1 MTPGDPPDSGSVL
14 PPDQLDSR
22 EFRRRAA
29 AGVAIVASTGF
40 VTLGAGFFGN
50 LILARLLV
58 PRDFGLVAIGLAL
71 MTFAMALADGG
82 LAQGLLRQ
90 ERTPDRRQL
99 GGISAIQ
106 LAIGLSIGLVAGAV
120 ATRFGESGLVV
131 AVMMAA
137 LPIPALQLPNRIM
150 LARSLRFGA
159 LAKADMIGLV
169 AFYGWSILGVLLGFG
184 VWAMATGVVARQAVG
199 VVVTL
204 RLSALGFVRPALSGM
219 HGVAPIIKFGVRFQ
233 TVHFTTMVREQGLNA
248 ATGAIAGVTTL
259 GLWSFMS
266 RLLQL
271 PLLFFESLSRVSFP
285 AMAQLLSAKEDPR
298 PLIERAAGMSSLSA
312 AILLSTFVGAAPE
325 LVPGVFGEQWRASTA
340 VVPWVSLALLIG
352 GPVSVAC
359 VGYLY
364 AANEPGRVL
373 RAAVL
378 STAAWFMVAV
388 PLLPFFGLEALGI
401 GALAS
406 ALVDAWLLARATR
419 VLSGAR
425 VLRTLA
431 APVLVAVLASG
442 IGWALASA
450 GPAKLTSAALGGAAA
465 AGGAL
470 GGMLIYR
477 RALLLDCFR
486 LAARSARS
494 AVPAPVSAHGASDAI

>member
-1 MTPGDPPDSGSVL
+1 VTPGDPVEDRSAL
-14 PPDQLDSR
+14 PSDQLDSR
-22 EFRRRAA
+22 EFRRRAS
-29 AGVAIVASTGF
+29 AGVAIVASTSF
-40 VTLGAGFFGN
+40 VTLGVGFFGN
-50 LILARLLV
+50 LVLARLLV
-58 PRDFGLVAIGLAL
+58 PWDFGLVAIGLAL

-90 ERTPDRRQL
+90 ERTPDRKQL

-120 ATRFGESGLVV
+120 AMRFGESGLVV
-131 AVMMAA
+131 ATMMAA

-150 LARSLRFGA
+150 LARSLRFGT
-159 LAKADMIGLV
+159 LAKADMTGLV

-184 VWAMATGVVARQAVG
+184 VWAMATGVVVRQAVG
-199 VVVTL
+199 VAVTL
-204 RLSALGFVRPALSGM
+204 RLSPLGFVGPSLSGVQ
-219 HGVAPIIKFGVRFQ
+219 GVAPIIKFGVRFQ

-298 PLIERAAGMSSLSA
+298 PLVERAAGMSALGA
-312 AILLSTFVGAAPE
+312 AVMLSTFVGAAPE

-364 AANEPGRVL
+364 AANEPARVL
-373 RAAVL
+373 RAALV
-378 STAAWFMVAV
+378 STAAWFMVAL
-388 PLLPFFGLEALGI
+388 PLLPLLGLEALGI
-401 GALAS
+401 GALAC
-406 ALVDAWLLARATR
+406 AIVDAWLLARATR
-419 VLSGAR
+419 ILSGAR
-425 VLRTLA
+425 VLRPLA
-431 APVLVAVLASG
+431 APLVIAVLAG
-442 IGWALASA
+442 GLGWTLAST
-450 GPAKLTSAALGGAAA
+450 GPSNLTSAVLGGAAA
-465 AGGAL
+465 AGGVL
-470 GGMLIYR
+470 GGMLVYR
-477 RALLLDCFR
+477 RALLLDSLR

-494 AVPAPVSAHGASDAI
+494 AFPAPVSARGASDAV